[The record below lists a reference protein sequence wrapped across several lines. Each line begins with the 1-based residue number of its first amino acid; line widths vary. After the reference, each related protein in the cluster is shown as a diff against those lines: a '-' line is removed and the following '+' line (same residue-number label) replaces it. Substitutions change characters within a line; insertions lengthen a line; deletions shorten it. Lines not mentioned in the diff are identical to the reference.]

1 MEESSVLKT
10 IAGSVRKAVAGATH
24 SLENDEGEKAEKG
37 DESTSRKAESGR
49 F

>member
-24 SLENDEGEKAEKG
+24 SLENEKAPKSG
-37 DESTSRKAESGR
+37 KSTFWKAESGR